1 MPAHSD
7 YEDDDA
13 MDDTERLHTLD
24 RRGSNRRKLVRFIPD
39 VSFGTI
45 VQSVAILIG
54 AATAY
59 GTYTAD
65 KEKDRAR
72 MTMIETSQASDR
84 LQVKASIDE
93 LKGDTKEMKGDVRD
107 LSNNMIK
114 LQAQMQFAPAQPPR
128 QPGNR

>member
-7 YEDDDA
+7 YEDDD
-13 MDDTERLHTLD
+13 MDDTERLHTPD
-24 RRGSNRRKLVRFIPD
+24 RRGGSRRKLVRFIPD

-72 MTMIETSQASDR
+72 MTMIETAQTSDR
-84 LQVKASIDE
+84 LQVKSSIDE
-93 LKGDTKEMKGDVRD
+93 LKGDTKEMKNDVRD

-114 LQAQMQFAPAQPPR
+114 LQAQMQFLPAQPMR
-128 QPGNR
+128 APGNR